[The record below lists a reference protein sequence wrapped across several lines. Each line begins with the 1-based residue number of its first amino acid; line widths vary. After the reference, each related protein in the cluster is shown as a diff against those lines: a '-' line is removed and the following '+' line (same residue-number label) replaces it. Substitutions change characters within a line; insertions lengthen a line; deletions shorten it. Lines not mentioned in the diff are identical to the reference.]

1 MSEQELAVTNNLD
14 AVIMEKVVVNGDL
27 SLLKPEQRVAYY
39 NKVCQS
45 VGLNPLTKPFC
56 YIQLN
61 GKLQLY
67 ALKDASEQL
76 RKINGIS
83 IDKPTF
89 EYVDDL
95 IIVSVNAID
104 RTGRKDS
111 DAGVVTIGTLKGDN
125 KANAIMKAITKAKR
139 RVTLSISGLGWLDET
154 EIETIPNAV
163 LVDVDDT
170 GEVKKNQPT
179 ITVTNPN
186 PEQSPSPINGNGNK
200 PLVDAIIAEGGVPTA
215 SMSLETAENMVDSKK
230 RRYGNMTNDELS
242 GYLIG
247 IGKLLA
253 KNGLTHEQID
263 EYHMKQDAIKVI
275 LQSRAVAQN

>member
-1 MSEQELAVTNNLD
+1 MNEQELAVTNNLD
-14 AVIMEKVVVNGDL
+14 AVIMENVVVNGDL
-27 SLLKPEQRVAYY
+27 SKLKPEQRVAYY

-170 GEVKKNQPT
+170 GEVKKVQPV
-179 ITVTNPN
+179 IKITNPN
-186 PEQSPSPINGNGNK
+186 PEPTS
-200 PLVDAIIAEGGVPTA
+200 LVTEIIAEGGVPEVEPSHDWQ
-215 SMSLETAENMVDSKK
+215 SMDTGELAGHINAYLKRLKTNPSDEDTLKKLNEAKMALEAKTGKAKK
-230 RRYGNMTNDELS
+230 
-242 GYLIG
+242 
-247 IGKLLA
+247 
-253 KNGLTHEQID
+253 
-263 EYHMKQDAIKVI
+263 
-275 LQSRAVAQN
+275 